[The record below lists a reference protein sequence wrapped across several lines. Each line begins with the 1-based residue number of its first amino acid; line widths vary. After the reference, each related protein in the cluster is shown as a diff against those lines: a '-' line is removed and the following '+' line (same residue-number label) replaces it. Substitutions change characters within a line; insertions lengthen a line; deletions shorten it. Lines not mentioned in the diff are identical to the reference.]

1 MLHKLCYDN
10 IGVITYKG
18 SSGPELRDPNSCSG
32 DLTLKV
38 YFKTSKSIFKTPQGN
53 NGMVGVGTNGHGD
66 RGMTENRESARYNA
80 RHLAPNQ

>member
-1 MLHKLCYDN
+1 MSFDQGES
-10 IGVITYKG
+10 GVLIVVTVKYPG
-18 SSGPELRDPNSCSG
+18 QSI
-32 DLTLKV
+32 KV
-38 YFKTSKSIFKTPQGN
+38 YFQTSKSIFKTPQGN